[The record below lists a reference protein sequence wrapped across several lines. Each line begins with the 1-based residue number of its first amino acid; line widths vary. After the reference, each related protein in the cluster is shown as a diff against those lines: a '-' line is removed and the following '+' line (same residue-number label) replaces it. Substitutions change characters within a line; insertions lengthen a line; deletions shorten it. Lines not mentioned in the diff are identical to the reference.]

1 MALKSHRL
9 TIDTAGATKSH
20 WLVTDTA
27 GATINHRIVIDTA
40 YCSSLYDIVVIDI
53 AYCRACYYIKMMIF
67 FFKIGASVAA
77 VTSISLPGLPD
88 LLWRF
93 FNI

>member
-1 MALKSHRL
+1 MERFSFKSARVVQVVKHLNKAEDIATGKLVALKSHRL

-40 YCSSLYDIVVIDI
+40 YCSSYQFL
-53 AYCRACYYIKMMIF
+53 
-67 FFKIGASVAA
+67 
-77 VTSISLPGLPD
+77 
-88 LLWRF
+88 
-93 FNI
+93 